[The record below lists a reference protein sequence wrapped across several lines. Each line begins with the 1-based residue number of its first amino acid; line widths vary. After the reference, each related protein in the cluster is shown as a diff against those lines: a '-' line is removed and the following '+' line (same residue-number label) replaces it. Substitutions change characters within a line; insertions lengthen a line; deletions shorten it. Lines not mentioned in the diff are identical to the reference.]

1 MNFSSHDRPQNGDFV
16 RKFDFKISIFGF
28 YRDALEQ
35 FNSIQFVLLL
45 QEKRIR
51 KCRDRYG
58 TVVT

>member
-1 MNFSSHDRPQNGDFV
+1 MIG
-16 RKFDFKISIFGF
+16 RKTAISRGNSILRSLSLGF
-28 YRDALEQ
+28 IEMPLN
-35 FNSIQFVLLL
+35 NSIQFVLLL